1 MCIYVYKSVKIIYKK
16 WNYSWIMGK
25 VRKDI
30 SIDEGINKV
39 ITEQT
44 ENGEFCLSRYVNT
57 NLKEKFKDVLKKKN

>member
-1 MCIYVYKSVKIIYKK
+1 
-16 WNYSWIMGK
+16 MGK
-25 VRKDI
+25 IRKDI
-30 SIDEGINKV
+30 SLDEEINKV